1 MTQPDWDALP
11 SPLPQIAPELPYAPY
26 MPGGVPVN
34 APEYDFVPFQT
45 PIGNPYT
52 KPDGSTAQPM
62 ASVSPNGDSVTIDTY
77 DKPLTDA
84 NGDPV
89 SSGTPPVDTAEP
101 VPLPEIPNFCEEN
114 PDAAACA
121 KQGEIPTPDII
132 PTHDVDFSTAWSP
145 VGSGAGC
152 PADVSLSFLGQPLSW
167 SYAPICTMAETIRP
181 LVIGFA
187 WLGFGF
193 IIVGGLRK

>member
-11 SPLPQIAPELPYAPY
+11 SPLPDIAPELPYAPY
-26 MPGGVPVN
+26 MPEGVPVD
-34 APEYDFVPFQT
+34 APEYDFVPFRT

-77 DKPLTDA
+77 DQPLTDA

-89 SSGTPPVDTAEP
+89 PGGTPPIDTAEP
-101 VPLPEIPNFCEEN
+101 VPPPKMPDICDEN
-114 PDAAACA
+114 PDIAACA
-121 KQGEIPTPDII
+121 KQGDVPAPDVI
-132 PTHDVDFSTAWSP
+132 PTHTINFSTVFSP
-145 VGSGAGC
+145 IGGTGSC
-152 PADVSLSFLGQPLSW
+152 PADVTTTRFGITW
-167 SYAPICTMAETIRP
+167 SYQPICDFASAIRP
-181 LVIGFA
+181 IVVAFA

-193 IIVGGLRK
+193 IIVAGLKK